1 MHRSPTFVRPTAT
14 ALATLSLTLGLSGCS
29 PTPSTPAASDGAT
42 YSPDQRLAPCP
53 SSPNCISSRD
63 SDTPDWVLLA
73 PATEAWPQIV
83 EVVNGLGR
91 TSIVVEDG
99 YYLRAE
105 SKSRLFGFVDDLELA
120 IDEQGG
126 GVAFRSA
133 SRLGYSDLGVNQR
146 RITAVYDA
154 LRQRRLV
161 Q

>member
-1 MHRSPTFVRPTAT
+1 M
-14 ALATLSLTLGLSGCS
+14 LGLSGCS
-29 PTPSTPAASDGAT
+29 PTPSTPDASGGAAH
-42 YSPDQRLAPCP
+42 SPDQRLAPCP

-83 EVVNGLGR
+83 EAVNGLGR

-105 SKSRLFGFVDDLELA
+105 SKSRLFGFIDDLELA
-120 IDEQGG
+120 IDEQGDSR
-126 GVAFRSA
+126 VAFRSA

-154 LRQRRLV
+154 LQERGLV